1 MGKGKNLGLRV
12 FFLPATLFPRM
23 SELATAYQTLFAAFQ
38 SGGIY
43 LPISRMPLA
52 EVQEAHRRIEAQE
65 TVGKVILQ
73 P

>member
-12 FFLPATLFPRM
+12 YFLPATMFSRM
-23 SELATAYQTLFAAFQ
+23 SELATAYQTLFAGFQ
-38 SGGIY
+38 EGDIH
-43 LPISRMPLA
+43 LPITRMPLV